1 MKLQELLRG
10 VAVKSSTAA
19 DDLEIREVRY
29 DSRAVQAGD
38 LFVAIRGFATDGH
51 QYISKALEQGAVA
64 VVCEEAP
71 AGVPVGCGRKCP
83 SGAGRNRG
91 NRFGHPA
98 DSMVMLGVTGT
109 NGKTTTTYLVKHM
122 LEDAGYKVGLIGTTK
137 T

>member
-19 DDLEIREVRY
+19 EDLEIREVRY

-51 QYISKALEQGAVA
+51 QYIDKALEQGAVA

-71 AGVPVGCGRKCP
+71 AGVPAVVVENARQALIRRKK
-83 SGAGRNRG
+83 S
-91 NRFGHPA
+91 
-98 DSMVMLGVTGT
+98 
-109 NGKTTTTYLVKHM
+109 
-122 LEDAGYKVGLIGTTK
+122 
-137 T
+137 